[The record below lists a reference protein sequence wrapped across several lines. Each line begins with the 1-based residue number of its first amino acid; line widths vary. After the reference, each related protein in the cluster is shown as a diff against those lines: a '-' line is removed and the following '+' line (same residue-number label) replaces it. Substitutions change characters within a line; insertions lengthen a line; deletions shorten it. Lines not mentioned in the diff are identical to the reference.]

1 MDIGKIMK
9 QLLKRTLFL
18 TTSLLVLSSCAKEE
32 FATNKGK
39 QSSSTSEA
47 ITTSAK
53 LCAQST
59 LIRPQVDILMLWD
72 NTSSFNFVNSATKS
86 SMSNLISSV
95 SENFDYHVLSA
106 PLVPAAAGG
115 GAKSGGLYE
124 AQLIAKTPTGITG
137 AAYNILRTKENAIAS
152 LGFTQGVGSSE
163 SGVDRAYNVINENRG
178 NGIFRPGAYTI
189 VVVISNEDDKACSMD
204 AETNPYSQICSS
216 PADYNRYLAP
226 RISRFLNLRGN
237 SSVTGGGPG
246 ILNSS
251 MMRFINISPLTSCA
265 SGSYKTN
272 YMYKAMAKTMYEAPY
287 TNGWPTSNDHLSP
300 DLVGAPDSYNLC
312 SLDFSHIFDGVNTAI
327 KQTLLKHKY
336 DYWPMASSAASV
348 DPDTVRVI
356 RSDGKLLVNR
366 RFDNSA
372 TNGFEVVMD
381 GSGNALNTTINTRYA
396 PTAGEPFSGK
406 LIKLFGVEGND
417 KLVYPDCLTVTYT
430 EVKSTY
436 GYIYL
441 QYGEPSVP
449 TIEVRIN
456 GVVVPQ
462 NSTNGWDYMG
472 LQYTNALDSSYKVA
486 NLPAGTSSGY
496 FLRLNGTAKKSN
508 SASNTFTIYYIS
520 K

>member
-1 MDIGKIMK
+1 MK
-9 QLLKRTLFL
+9 RLLKRTLFL

-106 PLVPAAAGG
+106 PLVSV
-115 GAKSGGLYE
+115 SGGTSSGSLYE
-124 AQLIAKTPTGITG
+124 AQLIAKNATGLGSSAT
-137 AAYNILRTKENAIAS
+137 NILRTKENAIAS
-152 LGFTQGVGSSE
+152 LGFTQGTGSAE
-163 SGVDRAYNVINENRG
+163 MGIDRAYNIINENRS
-178 NGIFRPGAYTI
+178 NGIFRTGAYTI
-189 VVVISNEDDKACSMD
+189 IVVISNEDDKGCSMQSG
-204 AETNPYSQICSS
+204 TNPNGVICSN
-216 PADYNRYLAP
+216 PTDYNNYLAP
-226 RISRFLNLRGN
+226 RINNFLNLRGN
-237 SSVTGGGPG
+237 SSINTSGG

-251 MMRFINISPLTSCA
+251 MLRFINISPLTSCS
-265 SGSYKTN
+265 SGNYKTN
-272 YMYKAMAKTMYEAPY
+272 NMYKIMAKKMYEAPY

-300 DLVGAPDSYNLC
+300 DLPGYPDSYNLC
-312 SLDFSHIFDGVNTAI
+312 SMDFSHIFDGVNTAI

-366 RFDNSA
+366 KFDNSA

-381 GSGNALNTTINTRYA
+381 GSGNALNTTINTRYS
-396 PTAGEPFSGK
+396 PTAGEPFTGK
-406 LIKLFGVEGND
+406 LIRLFGAEGND

-441 QYGEPSVP
+441 QYGEPSEP

-456 GVVVPQ
+456 GAVVPR
-462 NSTNGWDYMG
+462 NSDNGWNYMG
-472 LQYTNALDSSYKVA
+472 LQYTNALDSRYKVA

-496 FLRLNGTAKKSN
+496 FLRLNGTAMKSN
-508 SASNTFTIYYIS
+508 TASNTFTIYYIS

>member
-1 MDIGKIMK
+1 
-9 QLLKRTLFL
+9 
-18 TTSLLVLSSCAKEE
+18 
-32 FATNKGK
+32 
-39 QSSSTSEA
+39 
-47 ITTSAK
+47 
-53 LCAQST
+53 
-59 LIRPQVDILMLWD
+59 
-72 NTSSFNFVNSATKS
+72 
-86 SMSNLISSV
+86 MSNLISSV

-124 AQLIAKTPTGITG
+124 AQLIAKTSTGITG

-272 YMYKAMAKTMYEAPY
+272 YMYKVMAKTMYEAPY

-336 DYWPMASSAASV
+336 DYWPMASATASV

-366 RFDNSA
+366 KDDPSA
-372 TNGFEVVMD
+372 SNGFEVVMNGTVPD
-381 GSGNALNTTINTRYA
+381 IRTQNTRYY
-396 PTAGEPFSGK
+396 PTAGEPFYGK
-406 LIKLFGVEGND
+406 LIRLYGAEGND
-417 KLVYPDCLTVTYT
+417 KIVYPDCLTVIYK
-430 EVKSTY
+430 EVKAYTQ
-436 GYIYL
+436 YIYL
-441 QYGEPSVP
+441 TSGKPNVD
-449 TIEVRIN
+449 TIEVRID
-456 GVVVPQ
+456 GKAVPK
-462 NSTNGWDYMG
+462 NSSNGWDYMA
-472 LQYTNALDSSYKVA
+472 LQYTSALDSNYKIQ

-496 FLRLNGTAKKSN
+496 FLRLNGNYIMSN
-508 SASNTFTIYYIS
+508 STSHTYEVYYIS
-520 K
+520 AP

>member
-9 QLLKRTLFL
+9 RLLKRTLFL

-32 FATNKGK
+32 FSTNKGK

-72 NTSSFNFVNSATKS
+72 NSSSFNFVNSATKS

-106 PLVPAAAGG
+106 PLVSL
-115 GAKSGGLYE
+115 SGGTSSGSLYE
-124 AQLIAKTPTGITG
+124 AQLIAKDSVGLNSTATS
-137 AAYNILRTKENAIAS
+137 ILRTKENAIAS
-152 LGFTQGVGSSE
+152 LGFTQTSQGAAEAGI
-163 SGVDRAYNVINENRG
+163 DRAYNIISQNRS
-178 NGIFRPGAYTI
+178 NGIFRTGAYTI
-189 VVVISNEDDKACSMD
+189 VVVISNEDDKGCSLQSS
-204 AETNPYSQICSS
+204 TNPNGAICSS
-216 PADYNRYLAP
+216 PTDYNKYLAP
-226 RISRFLNLRGN
+226 RIQNFLTLRGN
-237 SSVTGGGPG
+237 SVYAGATN
-246 ILNSS
+246 LNSS
-251 MMRFINISPLTSCA
+251 MMRFINISPLTSCS
-265 SGSYKTN
+265 SGNYKMN
-272 YMYKAMAKTMYEAPY
+272 YMYRAMAKTMYETPY
-287 TNGWPTSNDHLSP
+287 TNDWPTSNDHLSP
-300 DLVGAPDSYNLC
+300 DLVGYPDSYNLC

-336 DYWPMASSAASV
+336 DYWPMAASTASV

-366 RFDNSA
+366 KFDNSVS
-372 TNGFEVVMD
+372 NGFEVVMD

-436 GYIYL
+436 GYVYL

-456 GVVVPQ
+456 NVVIPQ

-472 LQYTNALDSSYKVA
+472 LQYTNALDSNYKVA

-496 FLRLNGTAKKSN
+496 FLRLNGTARKSN
-508 SASNTFTIYYIS
+508 TASNTFTIYYIS

>member
-1 MDIGKIMK
+1 MK
-9 QLLKRTLFL
+9 RLLKRTLFL

-72 NTSSFNFVNSATKS
+72 NSSSFNFVNSATKS

-106 PLVPAAAGG
+106 PLVPA
-115 GAKSGGLYE
+115 SGGTNSGTLYE
-124 AQLIAKTPTGITG
+124 AQLVAKTSTGLG
-137 AAYNILRTKENAIAS
+137 SDALNILRTKENAIAS
-152 LGFTQGVGSSE
+152 LGFTQTSQGAAEAGI
-163 SGVDRAYNVINENRG
+163 DRAYNVINQNRG
-178 NGIFRPGAYTI
+178 NGIFRAGAYTI
-189 VVVISNEDDKACSMD
+189 IVVISNEDDKGCSMVSS
-204 AETNPYSQICSS
+204 TNPNGVICSN
-216 PADYNRYLAP
+216 PTDYNKYLAP
-226 RISRFLNLRGN
+226 RIQNLLTLRGN
-237 SSVTGGGPG
+237 SNYAGAVN
-246 ILNSS
+246 LNAS
-251 MMRFINISPLTSCA
+251 MMRFINISPLTSCS
-265 SGSYKTN
+265 SGNYKMN
-272 YMYKAMAKTMYEAPY
+272 YMYRAVAKSMYETPY

-300 DLVGAPDSYNLC
+300 DLPGYPDSYNLC

-336 DYWPMASSAASV
+336 DYWPMAASTASV

-366 RFDNSA
+366 KFDNSA
-372 TNGFEVVMD
+372 SNGFEVVLD
-381 GSGNALNTTINTRYA
+381 GSGNAANLVGQNTRYY
-396 PTAGEPFSGK
+396 PTAGEPFTGK
-406 LIKLFGVEGND
+406 LIRLFGAEGND
-417 KLVYPDCLTVTYT
+417 KVIYPDCLTVTYT

-449 TIEVRIN
+449 TIEVKIN
-456 GVVVPQ
+456 GAIVPQ
-462 NSTNGWDYMG
+462 SSSNGWDYMG
-472 LQYTNALDSSYKVA
+472 LQYTNALDSNYKVA

>member
-1 MDIGKIMK
+1 MK
-9 QLLKRTLFL
+9 RLLKRTLFL
-18 TTSLLVLSSCAKEE
+18 TTTLLVLSSCAKEE

-39 QSSSTSEA
+39 QSTSTSEA

-59 LIRPQVDILMLWD
+59 LISPQVDILMLWD

-106 PLVPAAAGG
+106 PLVPA
-115 GAKSGGLYE
+115 SGGTNSGSLYE
-124 AQLIAKTPTGITG
+124 AQLVAKNSTGLGST
-137 AAYNILRTKENAIAS
+137 ALNILRTKENAIAS
-152 LGFTQGVGSSE
+152 LGFTQGTGAAE
-163 SGVDRAYNVINENRG
+163 AGVDRAYNVITQNRS
-178 NGIFRPGAYTI
+178 NGIFRNGAYTI
-189 VVVISNEDDKACSMD
+189 IVVISNEDDKGCSMISS
-204 AETNPYSQICSS
+204 TNPNGVICSS
-216 PADYNRYLAP
+216 PTDYNKYLAP
-226 RISRFLNLRGN
+226 RIQNLLTLRGN
-237 SSVTGGGPG
+237 SSYAGAVN
-246 ILNSS
+246 LNAS
-251 MMRFINISPLTSCA
+251 MMRFINISPLTSCS
-265 SGSYKTN
+265 SGNYKTN
-272 YMYKAMAKTMYEAPY
+272 YMYRAVAKAMYETPY

-300 DLVGAPDSYNLC
+300 DLPGYPDSYNLC

-336 DYWPMASSAASV
+336 DYWPMAASTASV
-348 DPDTVRVI
+348 DPDSVRVI

-372 TNGFEVVMD
+372 TNGFEVLLD
-381 GSGNALNTTINTRYA
+381 GNGAAASVTQNTRYY
-396 PTAGEPFSGK
+396 PTPGEPYSGK
-406 LIKLFGVEGND
+406 MIRLFGVEGND
-417 KLVYPDCLTVTYT
+417 KVVYPDCLTVTYS

-441 QYGEPSVP
+441 QYGEPSVS
-449 TIEVRIN
+449 TIEVKIN
-456 GVVVPQ
+456 GTIVPQ
-462 NSTNGWDYMG
+462 SSSNGWDYMG

-508 SASNTFTIYYIS
+508 TSSNTFTVYYIS